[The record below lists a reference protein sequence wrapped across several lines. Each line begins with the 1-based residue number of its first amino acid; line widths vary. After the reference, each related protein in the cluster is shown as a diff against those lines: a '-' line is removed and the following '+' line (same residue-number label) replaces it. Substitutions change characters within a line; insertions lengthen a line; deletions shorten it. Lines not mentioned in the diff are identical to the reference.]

1 METIPAYWLT
11 WKLNVLLKC
20 SRKMK
25 KMYQKSVHRNGKN
38 PLPSE
43 NVTKTVQ
50 GLLKCGQFLQREMNQ
65 VCQRFDLKQQQFTV
79 LNEIIWNGP
88 ISQKELV
95 EALLFEKSNVSKIV
109 KILIEKKW
117 IRVAVDTHDRRLTLL
132 TETPKG
138 FSVWEECMQA
148 FNQSS
153 SELISILSE
162 HEQLNAIRFLK
173 KLEKAFKRK

>member
-1 METIPAYWLT
+1 
-11 WKLNVLLKC
+11 
-20 SRKMK
+20 MK
-25 KMYQKSVHRNGKN
+25 TTYQKSVHRNGKN

-43 NVTKTVQ
+43 SVTQIVQ

-65 VCQRFDLKQQQFTV
+65 VCQQFGLKQQQFTV

-88 ISQKELV
+88 ISQKELG
-95 EALLFEKSNVSKIV
+95 ETLLFEKSNISKIV
-109 KILIEKKW
+109 KILLEKKW

-132 TETPKG
+132 TETPEG
-138 FSVWEECMQA
+138 FAVWKECMQA

-162 HEQLNAIRFLK
+162 PDQVKAIRFLK

>member
-1 METIPAYWLT
+1 
-11 WKLNVLLKC
+11 
-20 SRKMK
+20 MK
-25 KMYQKSVHRNGKN
+25 EMHHKSVHRKVKN
-38 PLPSE
+38 PLPIE
-43 NVTKTVQ
+43 NSTHIIQ

-65 VCQRFDLKQQQFTV
+65 VCQRFDLKQQQFAV

-117 IRVAVDTHDRRLTLL
+117 IRVAIDTHDRRLTLL
-132 TETPKG
+132 TETAKG

-162 HEQLNAIRFLK
+162 HEQVNAIIFLK